1 MMENNTCFLNTILLF
16 TLSTLLIK
24 HGRTSSTEGERG
36 RGREKTPQSNLS
48 PAPSVSTYQRK
59 WCQSVSKLPSVS
71 PGTLQTQETSGADKH
86 NDHNT
91 WVCWIRSLSSA
102 QQSEERREGR
112 ERRQRTGERGET
124 GCHFSLGFFFFFS
137 TSFWTSSDNK
147 RKSWNGI
154 SLLFFFFFLPSGLLF
169 SLLSSGRLAQLL
181 IYFFLWSLK
190 KPVSIMRHRSPQ
202 WAHGRSLFIVRSHLK
217 KLWINGPELKITMLC
232 QHFLNTL

>member
-1 MMENNTCFLNTILLF
+1 MVEPVQL
-16 TLSTLLIK
+16 
-24 HGRTSSTEGERG
+24 REREGEGEKKPHNQTSPQHLRSPLIRGNDASRSQSFPLCLQALCKHKKHPEPINTMTTTHESAGYDRYPPHSKVRKGKKGGKEG
-36 RGREKTPQSNLS
+36 RG
-48 PAPSVSTYQRK
+48 
-59 WCQSVSKLPSVS
+59 
-71 PGTLQTQETSGADKH
+71 QE
-86 NDHNT
+86 
-91 WVCWIRSLSSA
+91 R
-102 QQSEERREGR
+102 EERQGVI
-112 ERRQRTGERGET
+112 
-124 GCHFSLGFFFFFS
+124 SVWVFFFFFS

-154 SLLFFFFFLPSGLLF
+154 SLLFFFFLPSGLLF